1 MSTTSTTKCF
11 TKSRAVKIARLIVL
25 SAFALG
31 PVYALGQMPMPTT
44 QPSSTDQATA
54 NQDMQAQIMQ
64 LQQQVVKLQS
74 ALKQSK
80 GRKEASQPD
89 PMISGK
95 PAMGMGDDAG
105 EMGGM
110 SSGAAKPP
118 MKDKMGG
125 MGGMDKMSAQAGPMK
140 GDSAAPMA
148 PKGCCG
154 RSMGMPMPKG
164 GMADDKMS
172 NMPDGAATRM
182 KSKPMAEPKMAEAP
196 HLLHIG
202 AKDFFLDHQQ
212 HLGITPDQKALL
224 ETIKRDASNQKAT
237 SEGQIDRAEQQL
249 WQLTSA
255 DQPNGIDID
264 SKVQEVAQLRAAEQ
278 VAFIHSV
285 SAASNVLTP
294 EQRVQA
300 VKPMM
305 PSKGSM
311 SKMPKAPA
319 TAPMKMQ

>member
-1 MSTTSTTKCF
+1 MSITERSNN
-11 TKSRAVKIARLIVL
+11 SRAVKIARAVVL

-31 PVYALGQMPMPTT
+31 PVYSFGQMPMPAT
-44 QPSSTDQATA
+44 QPSSPDQATA
-54 NQDMQAQIMQ
+54 NQDTQAQIMR
-64 LQQQVVKLQS
+64 LQQQVVQLQT

-80 GRKEASQPD
+80 GRKSASQPD
-89 PMISGK
+89 SMNSGK

-110 SSGAAKPP
+110 SSGATKPP

-125 MGGMDKMSAQAGPMK
+125 MEGMDKMSSQ
-140 GDSAAPMA
+140 AAPMA

-154 RSMGMPMPKG
+154 KSMGMPMPKG
-164 GMADDKMS
+164 GMADDKMG
-172 NMPDGAATRM
+172 NMPKSAGTRM
-182 KSKPMAEPKMAEAP
+182 KSKPMTEQKMAEAP
-196 HLLHIG
+196 HLLHVG
-202 AKDFFLDHQQ
+202 ATDFFLDHQQ

-224 ETIKRDASNQKAT
+224 ETIKRDASNQKT
-237 SEGQIDRAEQQL
+237 NSEGEIDKAEEQL

-255 DQPNGIDID
+255 DQPNGMDID

-285 SAASNVLTP
+285 SAASNVLTS
-294 EQRVQA
+294 EQRVEA
-300 VKPMM
+300 VKPMI

-311 SKMPKAPA
+311 SKMPKAPT
-319 TAPMKMQ
+319 TAPMKMK